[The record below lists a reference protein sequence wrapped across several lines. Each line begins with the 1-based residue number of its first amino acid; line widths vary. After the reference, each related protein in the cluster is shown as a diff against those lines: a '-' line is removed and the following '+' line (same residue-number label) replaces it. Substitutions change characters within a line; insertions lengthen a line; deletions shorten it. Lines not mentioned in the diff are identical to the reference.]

1 MLSFFGFDVSHH
13 CIRLFALNMKKKDTF
28 IHICSEEW
36 DEFTAEIIVRD
47 NADHCACQT
56 SKMAL
61 PDIKA
66 VLDHVQTKVIKR
78 NDFDLSAKAKTK
90 VVDFSLFE
98 EVAYPLHLNTDVLF
112 VKNGALY
119 AEIYVY
125 DLSSNLCHKRC
136 IHVA

>member
-1 MLSFFGFDVSHH
+1 
-13 CIRLFALNMKKKDTF
+13 MKKKNTF

-36 DEFTAEIIVRD
+36 DEFTAEITVRNND
-47 NADHCACQT
+47 DHCACQS
-56 SKMAL
+56 SKVAL
-61 PDIKA
+61 PDLKA
-66 VLDHVQTKVIKR
+66 VLDHVQANIIKR
-78 NDFDLSAKAKTK
+78 NDFDLRAKAKSK

-98 EVAYPLHLNTDVLF
+98 DVQYPLNVNADVLF
-112 VKNGALY
+112 VKDGTLY

>member
-1 MLSFFGFDVSHH
+1 LLSFSWLDVSHH
-13 CIRLFALNMKKKDTF
+13 CIRLFALNMKKKNTF

-36 DEFTAEIIVRD
+36 DEFTAEITVRSND
-47 NADHCACQT
+47 DHCACQS
-56 SKMAL
+56 SKVAL
-61 PDIKA
+61 PDLKS
-66 VLDHVQTKVIKR
+66 VLDHVQANIIKR
-78 NDFDLSAKAKTK
+78 NDFDLRDKAKTK

-98 EVAYPLHLNTDVLF
+98 DVQYPLNVNADVLF
-112 VKNGALY
+112 VKDGTLY

>member
-1 MLSFFGFDVSHH
+1 
-13 CIRLFALNMKKKDTF
+13 MKKKDQF

-36 DEFTAEIIVRD
+36 DEFTAEITVRGED
-47 NADHCACQT
+47 DHCACQS
-56 SKMAL
+56 SKVAL
-61 PDIKA
+61 PDLKA
-66 VLDHVQTKVIKR
+66 VLDHVQSKVIKR
-78 NDFDLSAKAKTK
+78 NDFDLAAKAKSK

-98 EVAYPLHLNTDVLF
+98 DVQYPLHLNVDVLF
-112 VKNGALY
+112 VKNHALY

>member
-1 MLSFFGFDVSHH
+1 
-13 CIRLFALNMKKKDTF
+13 MKKKDTF

-47 NADHCACQT
+47 NADHCACQS

-61 PDIKA
+61 ADLKA
-66 VLDHVQTKVIKR
+66 VLDHVQSKVIKR
-78 NDFDLSAKAKTK
+78 NDFDLAAKAKTK